1 MMETFEGD
9 TVLDELGLTEDEL
22 IEDEC
27 DTVACDDF
35 DL

>member
-1 MMETFEGD
+1 MLETLGED
-9 TVLDELGLTEDEL
+9 AVLEEFGLTEDDL
-22 IEDEC
+22 IEDGC